1 MKYYSYDVFNPGE
14 ELELPEYWQLLEP
27 GTNAF
32 NITLADKNKFD
43 AMLVSKGVRIVRSY
57 CHDEEYE
64 HEDGR
69 GGDGQ
74 VLEEGQESSLALAPF
89 QNEAGPNGGDS
100 SGDPPQSEGN

>member
-27 GTNAF
+27 GKNAF
-32 NITLADKNKFD
+32 NITLADKDKFD
-43 AMLVSKGVRIVRSY
+43 ALLTMQGVRIVRSY

-69 GGDGQ
+69 VDAQ
-74 VLEEGQESSLALAPF
+74 VLEKGQEPSLALAPF
-89 QNEAGPNGGDS
+89 QDEASSDGGDS